1 MQRKDRIDALGGS
14 FLVIFSTVTGLNQA
28 LIKIVNQGLQPVFQA
43 GLRSAAGFVLVLLFA
58 LIMKRRLSV
67 RDGSLLPGILCG
79 LLFAGE
85 FILLF
90 QALDYTSVSRASV
103 FFYTMPFWVAIFAH
117 FLFPGERLTVVRV
130 AGLVLAMAGVAWA
143 LLHDAEPATEYA
155 LWGDL
160 ACLAAS
166 LFWAGIVL
174 VVRMTR
180 LSRSSPE
187 QQLLYQLSVSAVVL
201 LPLAFVMGDLVR
213 DFTLQIAAVFSF
225 QVIAVV
231 CFTFLGWF
239 WILSIYPAS
248 DMASFGFLSPVFG
261 VLFGWL
267 LLGETLSLSI
277 VGALLMVS
285 AGIVLISRKQVT
297 KTAPV

>member
-1 MQRKDRIDALGGS
+1 MQRKDRIDALGGGL
-14 FLVIFSTVTGLNQA
+14 LVLFSLITGLNQA
-28 LIKIVNQGLQPVFQA
+28 LIKIVNQGLQPIFQA

-58 LIMKRRLSV
+58 VVMKRRLNV
-67 RDGSLLPGILCG
+67 RDGSLLPGIVCG

-117 FLFPGERLTVVRV
+117 FLFPGERLSVVRV
-130 AGLVLAMAGVAWA
+130 TGLVLAMAGVAWA
-143 LLHDAEPATEYA
+143 LLHNAAPASEHA

-166 LFWAGIVL
+166 FFWAGIVL
-174 VVRMTR
+174 VVRTTH
-180 LSRSSPE
+180 LSRSCPE
-187 QQLLYQLSVSAVVL
+187 QQLLYQLCVSALVL
-201 LPLAFVMGDLVR
+201 LPLALVMGEPVR
-213 DFTLQIAAVFSF
+213 DFTPQIAAVFGF

-239 WILSIYPAS
+239 WVLSIYPAS
-248 DMASFGFLSPVFG
+248 DMASFGFLAPVFG
-261 VLFGWL
+261 VMFGWL
-267 LLGETLSLSI
+267 LLGETLSRNI
-277 VGALLMVS
+277 VGALVLVS
-285 AGIVLISRKQVT
+285 VGIVLINRKP
-297 KTAPV
+297 AAG